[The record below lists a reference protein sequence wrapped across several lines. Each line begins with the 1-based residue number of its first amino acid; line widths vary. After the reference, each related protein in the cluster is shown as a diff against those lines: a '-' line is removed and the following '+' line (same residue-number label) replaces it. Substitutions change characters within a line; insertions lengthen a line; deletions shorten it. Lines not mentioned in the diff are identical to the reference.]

1 MTDDHVLLTDQSNG
15 VLTLTMHRP
24 DVLNA
29 LTLDLL
35 TALRQAFELAAGN
48 GDVRCVVLT
57 GAGRGFCSGAD
68 LRQGIVGG
76 TGGEPSPEGYGATV
90 REYYSPLILAIRRLE
105 KPVIAAVNGVA
116 AGAGQSLALACDLRV
131 ASEKASFVGGF
142 VKIGLIPDSG
152 GTFIM
157 PRLLGYAKAAELTFF
172 GERLPAD
179 EALRLG
185 LVNRVAPPDELA
197 GAARAWAEQLA
208 ALPTRAI
215 GLAKRGFNAAL
226 FPDIEERLEQEA
238 RLMAAAAATADHK
251 EGIAAFLEKREPRFT
266 GQ

>member
-1 MTDDHVLLTDQSNG
+1 MSDDVLLREQSDG
-15 VLTLTMHRP
+15 VLTLTMNRP

-35 TALRQAFELAAGN
+35 AALGGAIDAAANDPG
-48 GDVRCVVLT
+48 VRCLVLT

-68 LRQGIVGG
+68 LREGIVGAE
-76 TGGEPSPEGYGATV
+76 GGVPSPEGYGATV
-90 REYYSPLILAIRRLE
+90 RDYYSPLILAIRRIE

-131 ASEKASFVGGF
+131 ASEKASFIGGF

-157 PRLLGYAKAAELTFF
+157 PRLVGLAKAAELTFF
-172 GERLPAD
+172 GDRLPAD

-185 LVNRVAPPDELA
+185 LLNAVVPVDELLPTTMEW
-197 GAARAWAEQLA
+197 ARRLA
-208 ALPTRAI
+208 ALPTQAI
-215 GLAKRGFNAAL
+215 GMTKRAFNAAIM
-226 FPDIEERLEQEA
+226 PDLEERLEHEA
-238 RLMAAAAATADHK
+238 QLMSAAAATDDHR
-251 EGIAAFLEKREPRFT
+251 EGIAAFLEKREARFT